1 MTQIINLPNTVIN
14 EEARAEELQRFHDI
28 EQFINE
34 ILVPAFEKEGFAVDI
49 ELLEALKTERAIAE
63 IIRNKEREYVLSL
76 PFCPNEEKVRIRKVF
91 DAVLG
96 RLEGVCTDYVRNIK
110 GVKLSLIQAENGQF
124 YFNPEEVDKCIS
136 SIGVRKFRA
145 EEKKLFELYQKLY
158 AAYRECRDY
167 EKEQGLRPFAGNQ
180 LWFARFG
187 QGVTVE
193 EFAKWDLF
201 WLKQISSK
209 IGGRVERASGSGTIS
224 L

>member
-1 MTQIINLPNTVIN
+1 MTFINLPNTVIN
-14 EEARAEELQRFHDI
+14 EEARAEELQKIRDV

-34 ILVPAFEKEGFAVDI
+34 TLVPAFEKEGFTIDI
-49 ELLEALKTERAIAE
+49 ELLEALKTERSIAE

-76 PFCPNEEKVRIRKVF
+76 PFCPNDEKIRIRKVF
-91 DAVLG
+91 DAVAS
-96 RLEGVCTDYVRNIK
+96 RLEGVCTDYARNIR
-110 GVKLSLIQAENGQF
+110 GVKLSLIQAEDGRF
-124 YFNPEEVDKCIS
+124 YFNPDELDKYIS
-136 SIGVRKFRA
+136 SIGVRRFRT

-158 AAYRECRDY
+158 AVYRECRDY
-167 EKEQGLRPFAGNQ
+167 EKEQGLKPFAGNQ

-201 WLKQISSK
+201 KLKQLSLK
-209 IGGRVERASGSGTIS
+209 LEERFERTGVNSTG

>member
-1 MTQIINLPNTVIN
+1 MKQIIDLPNTVIN

-34 ILVPAFEKEGFAVDI
+34 SLVPAFEKEGFAVDI

-63 IIRNKEREYVLSL
+63 IIRNKEREYVFSL

-96 RLEGVCTDYVRNIK
+96 RLEGVCTDYARNIK

-124 YFNPEEVDKCIS
+124 YFNPDELDKHIS
-136 SIGVRKFRA
+136 SIGVRKFRE

-187 QGVTVE
+187 QGVTVG

-201 WLKQISSK
+201 RLKQLSSK
-209 IGGRVERASGSGTIS
+209 YSNERFERSGVNSVGH
-224 L
+224 